1 MHMSVFVCMHVEAR
15 VIARYLPQLF
25 SILLIFFN
33 KIYSVF
39 IHVYV
44 CVYACA
50 CMFVYMHMCKC
61 PQKPEEDVR
70 SSSELDV
77 VMVT

>member
-1 MHMSVFVCMHVEAR
+1 MPGICLNCSPS
-15 VIARYLPQLF
+15 YLFL
-25 SILLIFFN
+25 N

-44 CVYACA
+44 CVCACA
-50 CMFVYMHMCKC
+50 CMFVYMHMCKH

-70 SSSELDV
+70 SPSSELDV
-77 VMVT
+77 VTVT